1 MNHAHA
7 MPVVIFGTLLLLMF
21 TSVITLFIVVHRQ
34 RQKKYAAE
42 LEAAEYRKQN
52 EVLRTRL
59 EVEERTV
66 NLISYEIHDNINQV
80 LGIVRM
86 QLLNAMRQESKVA
99 ANMIIEESCDRL
111 KYAVTQLRELSHI
124 LSSKAVSKMG
134 LVNMIKKELAYIRST
149 TMLECR
155 FRCNEEE
162 LPLAAEQELLVS
174 RMTQEAL
181 NNIIRHARAT
191 AIEVAIDVSEDHII
205 FAITDNGIG
214 MEVAELLDNEGVGFT
229 NLRARLEI
237 LKGSM
242 EIKSGKGDGTT
253 LVFTIPVE

>member
-1 MNHAHA
+1 MSHAHA
-7 MPVVIFGTLLLLMF
+7 LPVVIFGTLLLLMF
-21 TSVITLFIVVHRQ
+21 SSVITLFLVVHRQ

-42 LEAAEYRKQN
+42 LESAEYRKQN
-52 EVLRTRL
+52 EILRIRL
-59 EVEERTV
+59 EVEERAV

-149 TMLECR
+149 TMLECH
-155 FRCNEEE
+155 FQSNEEE
-162 LPLAAEQELLVS
+162 LPLSAEQELLVS
-174 RMTQEAL
+174 RIIQEAL

-214 MEVAELLDNEGVGFT
+214 MDVAELLDNEGVGFT